1 MLFVNMKKQK
11 KVKIPRIKL
20 NISSSWVV
28 YVVKETEMYAPKHR
42 WHDQDLSRVDEVIR
56 MLISSYLK
64 GLCVIY

>member
-11 KVKIPRIKL
+11 KVKIPRIKV

-28 YVVKETEMYAPKHR
+28 YVVKETEMYARKHR